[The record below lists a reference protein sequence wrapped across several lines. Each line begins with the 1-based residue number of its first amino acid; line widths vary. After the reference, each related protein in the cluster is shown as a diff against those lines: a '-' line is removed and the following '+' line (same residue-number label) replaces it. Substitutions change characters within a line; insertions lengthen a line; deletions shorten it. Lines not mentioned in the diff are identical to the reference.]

1 MSVAIE
7 TNSISLS
14 NDKFFNDET
23 QLNEATENSSHNLIT
38 VQGSISSDQLSQVF
52 GPKILELLGNISNE
66 GTQTNYIVQK
76 EFINTDIK
84 TDIAEYETEEE
95 ALKFIEKMKREN
107 PELQRT
113 CSFKIRKKAIKN

>member
-95 ALKFIEKMKREN
+95 ALKFV
-107 PELQRT
+107 
-113 CSFKIRKKAIKN
+113 KKL